1 MAWTKVVEVQVE
13 RCGLILQGKATKE
26 EGTG

>member
-1 MAWTKVVEVQVE
+1 MAWAKVGEVQIE